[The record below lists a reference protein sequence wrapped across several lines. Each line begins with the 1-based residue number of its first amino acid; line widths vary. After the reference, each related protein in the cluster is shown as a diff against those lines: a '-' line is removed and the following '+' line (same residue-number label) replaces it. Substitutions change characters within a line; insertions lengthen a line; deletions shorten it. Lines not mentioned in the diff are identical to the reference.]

1 MLDWPGQGVWACF
14 NFAQR
19 EVKMILFE
27 ELLLQT
33 HLPVDNLYF
42 DAGHCSK
49 LFNQP
54 LYTAPDEGRAFI
66 TETRLVS
73 IDIYR
78 QKGTDKLVF
87 TRESEILSH
96 MI

>member
-1 MLDWPGQGVWACF
+1 
-14 NFAQR
+14 
-19 EVKMILFE
+19 MILFE

-33 HLPVDNLYF
+33 NLPVDNLYF
-42 DAGHCSK
+42 DAKRCSRLYIK
-49 LFNQP
+49 P
-54 LYTAPDEGRAFI
+54 LYTSPDEGRAFA
-66 TETRLVS
+66 TDTRLVS

-87 TRESEILSH
+87 TRESGNQEFIPH